1 MIFPNK
7 LYTYEESVI
16 SKFPIVLSSIQD
28 SPKTM
33 RSIYNETKTAFSGV
47 AEFYEV
53 LDCLYALNKITINP
67 KMEVLLC

>member
-16 SKFPIVLSSIQD
+16 SKFPIVLSSIQEA
-28 SPKTM
+28 PKPV
-33 RSIYNETKTAFSGV
+33 RLIYSETKSSFSGV
-47 AEFYEV
+47 PEFYEV
-53 LDCLYALNKITINP
+53 LDCLFALNRITINQ